1 MQTLASGDGS
11 DDIGTLRQSLL
22 DYLKSA
28 GSIHTPSAEDAFRNV
43 SRHLFLPDVALD
55 QVYRDQSVPT
65 KRIDGQVVSSS
76 SQPAIMATMLEQ
88 LDLKPGHRVLE
99 IGAGTGYN
107 AALMAHVVGNS
118 GHIVTVDIDEDLT
131 ISARKHL
138 SAAGFGRVRVVCGEG
153 GLGYAD
159 AAPYDRIVLTVGAWD
174 ILPAWREQLAAGG
187 RLLLPLEINRGVQ
200 KSIAFEPADDRMESV
215 SVKDCGFMQL
225 RGQFAGPVSV
235 NIIQLG
241 PEPGLNLHVDHRTV
255 VNADAI
261 YKLLMSPGRD
271 QSTTV
276 RVTTGEVIF
285 GGLALWLSLREAGLC
300 GLIAEGNTADRGVVP
315 CIMEYSGEWK
325 SCLTMGLLGDDS
337 LCVFARSTG
346 RAASPE
352 QDDDG
357 ETIELNVR
365 SYGPSPAVGQRLV
378 DQVLAWDAAGRPS
391 SEGLRVSAH
400 PHDADYVPSANEFVV
415 HKERTQLVL
424 HWS

>member
-153 GLGYAD
+153 GLGCAD
-159 AAPYDRIVLTVGAWD
+159 AAQYDRIVLTVGAWD
-174 ILPAWREQLAAGG
+174 ILPAWREQLAPGG
-187 RLLLPLEINRGVQ
+187 RLLLPLEIEGGVQ
-200 KSIAFEPADDRMESV
+200 KSVAFEQADDCMESV
-215 SVKDCGFMQL
+215 SVKDCGFMRL
-225 RGQFAGPVSV
+225 RGRFARPASGSV
-235 NIIQLG
+235 IQIG
-241 PEPGLNLHVDHRTV
+241 PEPGLNLYVDHRTV
-255 VNADAI
+255 VDADAI
-261 YKLLMSPGRD
+261 YELLMSSGRD
-271 QSTTV
+271 RSTTV
-276 RVTTGEVIF
+276 RVTPGEVPF
-285 GGLALWLSLREAGLC
+285 GGLALWLSLREPGLC
-300 GLIAEGNTADRGVVP
+300 GLSAEGNMADRDLVP
-315 CIMEYSGEWK
+315 CFQEHTGEWK
-325 SCLTMGLLGDDS
+325 YCFTVGLLGDDS
-337 LCVFARSTG
+337 LSVFI
-346 RAASPE
+346 PQ
-352 QDDDG
+352 QDYRG
-357 ETIELNVR
+357 TVELKVR

-378 DQVLAWDAAGRPS
+378 DQVVAWDAAGRPS
-391 SEGLRVSAH
+391 SEGLRIRAY
-400 PHDADYVPSANEFVV
+400 PHDTDYVPSANEFVV
-415 HKERTQLVL
+415 PKERTQLVL
-424 HWS
+424 HWN